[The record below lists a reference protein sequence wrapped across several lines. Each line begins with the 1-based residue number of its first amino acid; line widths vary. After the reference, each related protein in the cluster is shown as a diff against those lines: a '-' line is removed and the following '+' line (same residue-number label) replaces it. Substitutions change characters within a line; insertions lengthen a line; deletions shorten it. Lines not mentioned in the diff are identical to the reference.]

1 LNPSKLSRRIKLA
14 AYTKLNLKED
24 VDDQA
29 PNFGLSPDLEA
40 RMARVPLELEG
51 FGVSYQR
58 IAPNYRVPF
67 AHRHRQ
73 QEEVYVVV
81 GGGGRAKLGDDVVEL
96 KQWDALRV
104 PRETMRGFEAGPDGL
119 EVIAIGAPNTG
130 PGDAEMDTDHDAF
143 WLD

>member
-1 LNPSKLSRRIKLA
+1 MA

-58 IAPNYRVPF
+58 IAPSYRVPF
-67 AHRHRQ
+67 AHRHKE

-96 KQWDALRV
+96 KQWDAVRV
-104 PRETMRGFEAGPDGL
+104 PRETKRGFEAGPDGL

-130 PGDAEMDTDHDAF
+130 PGDAEMDMDHDAF
-143 WLD
+143 WSD